1 VLADGASLHAM
12 QDFYRRLV
20 DPLPRMFSAG
30 LGMIML
36 YVR

>member
-1 VLADGASLHAM
+1 MLAGGASLHAM

-20 DPLPRMFSAG
+20 DPLPRTFNAG
-30 LGMIML
+30 LAMIML